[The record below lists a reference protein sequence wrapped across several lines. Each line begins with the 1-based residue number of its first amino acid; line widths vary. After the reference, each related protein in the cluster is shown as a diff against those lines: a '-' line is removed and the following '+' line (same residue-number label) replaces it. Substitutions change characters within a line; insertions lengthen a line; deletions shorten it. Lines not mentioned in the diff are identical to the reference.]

1 MLFLTWSYYTRRE
14 KMKKFKGSEVV
25 IYAVAL
31 MLVAA
36 GYFNYM
42 TFENQ
47 TQETYSEDVTEIK
60 EETAN
65 VGDAVLVSNN
75 DVQNTTNNASEN
87 KAQETQSDDTSKNNE
102 KENKSDYTSENN
114 NQEKDDYYASSKLER
129 DKMYAEMISSYEK
142 ILNNSN
148 SSEAQKTIA
157 TQEIT
162 KINNAKNAIMISEN
176 LILTKGFENCIILIN
191 DSSINV
197 VVKAKEELKKE
208 DVAKIQNIISR
219 EMNTEVQNIHITQK

>member
-1 MLFLTWSYYTRRE
+1 
-14 KMKKFKGSEVV
+14 MKKFKGSEVV

-102 KENKSDYTSENN
+102 KENKSDDTSENN
-114 NQEKDDYYASSKLER
+114 NREKDDYYASSKLER

>member
-1 MLFLTWSYYTRRE
+1 
-14 KMKKFKGSEVV
+14 MKKFKGSEVV

-87 KAQETQSDDTSKNNE
+87 KAKETQSDDTSKNKE
-102 KENKSDYTSENN
+102 KENKSDDTSENN

-148 SSEAQKTIA
+148 SSETQKTIA

>member
-1 MLFLTWSYYTRRE
+1 
-14 KMKKFKGSEVV
+14 MKKFKGSEVV

-47 TQETYSEDVTEIK
+47 TRETYSEDVTEIK

-102 KENKSDYTSENN
+102 KENKSDDTSENN

>member
-1 MLFLTWSYYTRRE
+1 
-14 KMKKFKGSEVV
+14 MKKFKGSEVV
-25 IYAVAL
+25 RYAVAL

-102 KENKSDYTSENN
+102 KENKSDDTSENN

>member
-1 MLFLTWSYYTRRE
+1 
-14 KMKKFKGSEVV
+14 MKKFKGSEVV
-25 IYAVAL
+25 IYAMAL

-75 DVQNTTNNASEN
+75 DVQNTTNNVSEN

-102 KENKSDYTSENN
+102 KENKSDDTSENN

>member
-1 MLFLTWSYYTRRE
+1 
-14 KMKKFKGSEVV
+14 MKKFKGSEVV

-87 KAQETQSDDTSKNNE
+87 KAQETQSDDTSKNKE
-102 KENKSDYTSENN
+102 KENKSDDTSENN

-176 LILTKGFENCIILIN
+176 LILTKDFENCVILIN

>member
-1 MLFLTWSYYTRRE
+1 
-14 KMKKFKGSEVV
+14 MKKFKGSEVV

-75 DVQNTTNNASEN
+75 DVQNTTNNVSEN

-102 KENKSDYTSENN
+102 KENKSDDTSENN

>member
-1 MLFLTWSYYTRRE
+1 
-14 KMKKFKGSEVV
+14 MKKFKGSEVV

-47 TQETYSEDVTEIK
+47 AQETYSEDVTEIK

-87 KAQETQSDDTSKNNE
+87 KAQETQSDDTSKNKE
-102 KENKSDYTSENN
+102 KENKSDDTSENN

-176 LILTKGFENCIILIN
+176 LILTKVFENCIILIN

>member
-1 MLFLTWSYYTRRE
+1 
-14 KMKKFKGSEVV
+14 MKKFKGSEVV

-47 TQETYSEDVTEIK
+47 TQETYSEDVKEIK

-75 DVQNTTNNASEN
+75 DVQNMTNNASEN
-87 KAQETQSDDTSKNNE
+87 KAQETQSDDTSKNNA
-102 KENKSDYTSENN
+102 KENKSDDTNENN

>member
-1 MLFLTWSYYTRRE
+1 
-14 KMKKFKGSEVV
+14 MKKFKGSEVV

-87 KAQETQSDDTSKNNE
+87 KAQETQSDDTSKNKE
-102 KENKSDYTSENN
+102 KENKSDDTSENN

-176 LILTKGFENCIILIN
+176 LILTKGFENCVILIN

>member
-1 MLFLTWSYYTRRE
+1 
-14 KMKKFKGSEVV
+14 MKKFKGSEVV

-102 KENKSDYTSENN
+102 KENKSDDTSENN
-114 NQEKDDYYASSKLER
+114 NQEKDDYYASSKFER

>member
-1 MLFLTWSYYTRRE
+1 
-14 KMKKFKGSEVV
+14 MKKFKGSEVV

-47 TQETYSEDVTEIK
+47 TRETYSEDVTEIK

-102 KENKSDYTSENN
+102 KENKSDDTSENN

-157 TQEIT
+157 TQEIK

>member
-1 MLFLTWSYYTRRE
+1 
-14 KMKKFKGSEVV
+14 MKKFKGSEVV

-102 KENKSDYTSENN
+102 KENESDDTSENN

>member
-1 MLFLTWSYYTRRE
+1 
-14 KMKKFKGSEVV
+14 MKKFKGSEVV

-102 KENKSDYTSENN
+102 KENKSDDTSENN

>member
-1 MLFLTWSYYTRRE
+1 
-14 KMKKFKGSEVV
+14 MKKFKGSEVV

-87 KAQETQSDDTSKNNE
+87 KAQETQSDDTSKNNA
-102 KENKSDYTSENN
+102 KENKSDDTNENN

>member
-1 MLFLTWSYYTRRE
+1 
-14 KMKKFKGSEVV
+14 MKKFKGSEVV

-87 KAQETQSDDTSKNNE
+87 KAQETKSDDTSKNNA
-102 KENKSDYTSENN
+102 KENKSDDTNENN

>member
-1 MLFLTWSYYTRRE
+1 
-14 KMKKFKGSEVV
+14 MKKFKGSEVV

-102 KENKSDYTSENN
+102 KENKSDDTSENN

-176 LILTKGFENCIILIN
+176 LILTKGFEKCIILIN

>member
-1 MLFLTWSYYTRRE
+1 
-14 KMKKFKGSEVV
+14 MKKFKGSEVV

-87 KAQETQSDDTSKNNE
+87 KAKETQSDDTSKNNE
-102 KENKSDYTSENN
+102 KENKSDDTSENN

-208 DVAKIQNIISR
+208 DAAKIQNIISR

>member
-1 MLFLTWSYYTRRE
+1 
-14 KMKKFKGSEVV
+14 MKKFKGSEVV

-102 KENKSDYTSENN
+102 KENKSDDTSENN

-148 SSEAQKTIA
+148 SSEAQKTIV

>member
-1 MLFLTWSYYTRRE
+1 
-14 KMKKFKGSEVV
+14 MKKFKGSEVV

-102 KENKSDYTSENN
+102 KENKSDDTSENN

-191 DSSINV
+191 DYSINV

>member
-1 MLFLTWSYYTRRE
+1 
-14 KMKKFKGSEVV
+14 MKKFKGSEVA

-75 DVQNTTNNASEN
+75 DVQNTTNNTSEN
-87 KAQETQSDDTSKNNE
+87 KAQETKSDDTS
-102 KENKSDYTSENN
+102 ENKAQETNSNDTKENN

-176 LILTKGFENCIILIN
+176 LILTKGFENCVILIN

-197 VVKAKEELKKE
+197 VVKTKEELKKE

-219 EMNTEVQNIHITQK
+219 EMNSEVQNIHITQK

>member
-1 MLFLTWSYYTRRE
+1 
-14 KMKKFKGSEVV
+14 MKKFKGSEVV

-75 DVQNTTNNASEN
+75 DVQNTTNNSSEN
-87 KAQETQSDDTSKNNE
+87 KAQETQSDDTSKNKE
-102 KENKSDYTSENN
+102 KENKSDDTSENN

-176 LILTKGFENCIILIN
+176 LILTKGFENCVILIN

>member
-1 MLFLTWSYYTRRE
+1 
-14 KMKKFKGSEVV
+14 MKKFKGSEVV
-25 IYAVAL
+25 IYAMAL

-87 KAQETQSDDTSKNNE
+87 KAKETQSDDTSKNNE
-102 KENKSDYTSENN
+102 KENKSDDTSENN

>member
-1 MLFLTWSYYTRRE
+1 
-14 KMKKFKGSEVV
+14 MKKFKGSEVV

-87 KAQETQSDDTSKNNE
+87 KAKETQSDDTSKNNE
-102 KENKSDYTSENN
+102 KENKSDDTSENN

>member
-1 MLFLTWSYYTRRE
+1 
-14 KMKKFKGSEVV
+14 MKKFKGSEVV

-87 KAQETQSDDTSKNNE
+87 KAQETQSDDTSKNKE
-102 KENKSDYTSENN
+102 KENKSDDTSENN